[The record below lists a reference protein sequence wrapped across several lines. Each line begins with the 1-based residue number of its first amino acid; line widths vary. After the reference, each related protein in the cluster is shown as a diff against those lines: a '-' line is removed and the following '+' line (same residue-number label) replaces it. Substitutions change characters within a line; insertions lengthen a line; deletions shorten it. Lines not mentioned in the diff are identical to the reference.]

1 MTRPRQHR
9 RRGRTTPRPRPKA
22 PPGEAAPATPSY
34 TTATSRAASGSSRC
48 ATTPAA
54 TPSPDTIPMPR
65 DNAETKARRY
75 LTEGRL
81 IVLAVDRGRRH
92 IDGRCRGDGDHY
104 HLGYD
109 PTRGW

>member
-1 MTRPRQHR
+1 
-9 RRGRTTPRPRPKA
+9 
-22 PPGEAAPATPSY
+22 
-34 TTATSRAASGSSRC
+34 
-48 ATTPAA
+48 
-54 TPSPDTIPMPR
+54 MPR

-92 IDGRCRGDGDHY
+92 IDAWCRGDGDHY

-109 PTRGW
+109 PTRGWWCDCPARTDRCAHLCALRLVTVKPNQTDTASKRRER